1 MPYTRLNADPRVM
14 RYFPRVLS
22 ARESRAQMSRLQ
34 AFLVAHGWGVWAVTL
49 KSTGEFIGM
58 TGLHAVEKD
67 SGIPHA
73 PLTEIAWR
81 MLPDHWGRGH
91 APEAARSVMQFAFEV
106 LALDAVHAF
115 TATVN
120 GPSRRVMTKIGMVD
134 TGEVFDHPALPA
146 GHVLQR
152 HCLYVM
158 TRAQWERGMAG

>member
-1 MPYTRLNADPRVM
+1 MSSPADRRGNKRAGWGDEHAGWGDGHAGWGGEHADWDDEHIGWDNGHAGWGNEEPAGRQVPILDTPRLSLRSWTDADLLPYTRLNADPRVM

-22 ARESRAQMSRLQ
+22 APESRAQMSRLQ

-81 MLPDHWGRGH
+81 ML
-91 APEAARSVMQFAFEV
+91 
-106 LALDAVHAF
+106 
-115 TATVN
+115 
-120 GPSRRVMTKIGMVD
+120 
-134 TGEVFDHPALPA
+134 HPKQPGA
-146 GHVLQR
+146 
-152 HCLYVM
+152 
-158 TRAQWERGMAG
+158 

>member
-1 MPYTRLNADPRVM
+1 
-14 RYFPRVLS
+14 
-22 ARESRAQMSRLQ
+22 MSRLQ

-134 TGEVFDHPALPA
+134 TGEVFDYPALPA

>member
-1 MPYTRLNADPRVM
+1 M

-22 ARESRAQMSRLQ
+22 APESRAQMNRLRT
-34 AFLVAHGWGVWAVTL
+34 FLMEHGWGVWAVTL

-81 MLPDHWGRGH
+81 MLPDHWGRGY
-91 APEAARSVMQFAFEV
+91 APEAARRVMQFAFEV

-120 GPSRRVMTKIGMVD
+120 GPSRRIMTKIGMVD

-158 TRAQWERGMAG
+158 TRGRWEREMAG